1 MRWHLLIF
9 ALACAL
15 LDASHGSAQS
25 PASEA
30 SLATTLRATLAAHPL
45 PGARVGISVAL
56 ADSGRVVFAEGGD
69 LSLNP
74 ASNTKILTAA
84 AALGLLGGAETFLT
98 SVTGVVDG
106 DDVRGLTLRGG
117 GDPSLRARDL
127 DALAAELAA
136 RGIRRAST
144 GLALD
149 DTRYG
154 GELLPPGFEQQPD
167 EDAGFR
173 PVVSALAVESA
184 AYAVNLVGGAVGAP
198 CAAWVLPTEAAA
210 LQGRAVTAATGGPL
224 LRVDVSSDGRS
235 EVALGGQ
242 CVAGWT
248 TLRRR
253 QLHPTRVAGEVF
265 AAALRRYGVRVEGA
279 PRVDAS
285 AGGETLASCRSAPV
299 ATLLQEAGK
308 GSNNFTAE
316 MMLLAL
322 APPSSRTPAA
332 ATARVLDWLRAR
344 GVSTTGMVMRNGSGL
359 YDSNRVTAR
368 QLTDVLRVPWRDP
381 RIRAEFVAHLAS
393 AGEDGTLRQRLRAP
407 EALGLVRA
415 KTGTLD
421 DVIALSGYVL
431 SPTSGR
437 TLVFSVLINGCRG
450 RTAEARTLADE
461 VALALARHAR
471 LGR

>member
-9 ALACAL
+9 ALTCAL

-45 PGARVGISVAL
+45 PGARVGITVAL
-56 ADSGRVVFAEGGD
+56 ADSGRVLFTEGGD
-69 LSLNP
+69 LALNP
-74 ASNTKILTAA
+74 ASNAKILTAA
-84 AALGLLGGAETFLT
+84 AALGLLGGAETFVT
-98 SVTGVVDG
+98 TVTGVVDG

-117 GDPSLRARDL
+117 GDPALRARDL
-127 DALAAELAA
+127 DALAGELAA

-144 GLALD
+144 GLSLD
-149 DTRYG
+149 DARYG

-173 PVVSALAVESA
+173 PTVSALAVESA
-184 AYAVNLVGGAVGAP
+184 AYAVNLVGGALGTP
-198 CAAWVLPTEAAA
+198 CAAWVTPPEAAP
-210 LQGRAVTAATGGPL
+210 LLGRALTATTGAPL
-224 LRVDVSSDGRS
+224 VRVDVLPDGRP
-235 EVALGGQ
+235 EVTLGGQ
-242 CVAGWT
+242 CATGWT
-248 TLRRR
+248 SLRRR

-265 AAALRRYGVRVEGA
+265 AAALRRYGVRVDAG
-279 PRVDAS
+279 PRIDAT
-285 AGGETLASCRSAPV
+285 AGGETLASFRSAPL

-316 MMLLAL
+316 MLLLAM

-332 ATARVLDWLRAR
+332 ASARVLAWLRAR
-344 GVSTTGMVMRNGSGL
+344 GVATSGIVMRNGSGL
-359 YDSNRVTAR
+359 FDSNRVSAR
-368 QLTDVLRVPWRDP
+368 QLTEVLRVPWRDA
-381 RIRAEFVAHLAS
+381 RIRSEFVAHLAS

-415 KTGTLD
+415 KTGTLE
-421 DVIALSGYVL
+421 DVVALSGFVL
-431 SPTSGR
+431 SPTTGR
-437 TLVFSVLINGCRG
+437 TLVFSVLVNGCRG
-450 RTAEARTLADE
+450 RTAEARALVDE

>member
-1 MRWHLLIF
+1 MRRHLLIS

-45 PGARVGISVAL
+45 PGARLGISVAI
-56 ADSGRVVFAEGGD
+56 ADTGRTIFSEGGD
-69 LSLNP
+69 LALNP

-84 AALGLLGGAETFLT
+84 AALGILGGAETFLT
-98 SVTGVVDG
+98 SVTGVVEG
-106 DDVRGLTLRGG
+106 DDVRGLTLHGG
-117 GDPSLRARDL
+117 GDPSLRVRDL

-136 RGIRRAST
+136 RGIRRASS

-149 DTRYG
+149 DARYG
-154 GELLPPGFEQQPD
+154 GETLPPGFEQQPD
-167 EDAGFR
+167 EDASFR
-173 PVVSALAVESA
+173 PLVSALAVESA
-184 AYAVNLVGGAVGAP
+184 AYSLNLVGGAVGAP
-198 CAAWVLPTEAAA
+198 CAAWVLPTEAAD
-210 LQGRAVTAATGGPL
+210 LRGHAVTSPTGGPL
-224 LRVDVSSDGRS
+224 LRVDVSPHGRP
-235 EVALGGQ
+235 EIALGGQ
-242 CVAGWT
+242 CATGWT

-265 AAALRRYGVRVEGA
+265 AAALRRYGVRVEGS
-279 PRVDAS
+279 PRVESS
-285 AGGETLASCRSAPV
+285 AGGETLATCRSAPV
-299 ATLLQEAGK
+299 ATLLQDAGK

-316 MMLLAL
+316 MLLLAM
-322 APPSSRTPAA
+322 APTTSRTSSAGA
-332 ATARVLDWLRAR
+332 ARVLTWLRSR
-344 GVSTTGMVMRNGSGL
+344 GVSTGGVVLRNGSGL

-368 QLTDVLRVPWRDP
+368 QLTEVLRVPWRDP
-381 RIRAEFVAHLAS
+381 RIRSEFVAHLAS

-431 SPTSGR
+431 SPSNGR

-450 RTAEARTLADE
+450 RAAEARALADD

>member
-1 MRWHLLIF
+1 MRWHVLIF

-45 PGARVGISVAL
+45 PGARLGIAVAL
-56 ADSGRVVFAEGGD
+56 ADSGRVVFSEGGD
-69 LSLNP
+69 LALNP
-74 ASNTKILTAA
+74 ASNAKILTAA
-84 AALGLLGGAETFLT
+84 AALGLLGGAETFVT
-98 SVTGVVDG
+98 SVTGAVDG

-117 GDPSLRARDL
+117 GDPALRARDL
-127 DALAAELAA
+127 DALASELAA

-149 DTRYG
+149 DVRYG

-173 PVVSALAVESA
+173 PLVSALAVESG

-198 CAAWVLPTEAAA
+198 CAAWVNPMEAAG

-224 LRVDVSSDGRS
+224 LRVDVSAQGRPEIS
-235 EVALGGQ
+235 LGGQ

-253 QLHPTRVAGEVF
+253 QLHPTRVAGDVF
-265 AAALRRYGVRVEGA
+265 VAALRRYGVRVEGA
-279 PRVDAS
+279 PRIEAP
-285 AGGETLASCRSAPV
+285 AGGEVLASYRSAPL

-316 MMLLAL
+316 MLLLAM
-322 APPSSRTPAA
+322 APLTSRTPAA
-332 ATARVLDWLRAR
+332 ATARVMEWLRAR
-344 GVSTTGMVMRNGSGL
+344 GVSTGGMVMRNGSGL
-359 YDSNRVTAR
+359 YDANRVSAR
-368 QLTDVLRVPWRDP
+368 QITEVLRVPWRDA
-381 RIRAEFVAHLAS
+381 RMRAEFVAHLAS

-407 EALGLVRA
+407 EAQGLVRA

-421 DVIALSGYVL
+421 DAIALSGFVL
-431 SPTSGR
+431 SPASGR

-450 RTAEARTLADE
+450 RTTEARALVDD
-461 VALALARHAR
+461 VALALARHTR